1 MSLHLDILGSSV
13 DPTAIGPE
21 LKKLW
26 KLDASRTR
34 ASLVNLVVLCGSPAG
49 MEPVTQQISEI
60 IREHACRAFL
70 VAHAEQPANGN
81 QKPVES
87 WINAHCHLPKAG
99 ARQVCC
105 EQITLVT
112 RGLSLDATT
121 GIVLSHL
128 DYDLPLYLWWH
139 EEFPASAEGQIWPW
153 VDKLIFDSRDWI
165 DPRQQLQRLQRIID
179 RAGTRINVSDL
190 NWVRCLGFRRALAFA
205 FDEPASTPLLWDLEE
220 VTIHHGVEHRSTA
233 LLLAAWLAAQMGW
246 KLRSTGGT
254 TAIFETDN
262 RPVRITFVTKKGLP
276 LSEVILTTFDRK
288 EHRFSARQTHPFID
302 ASWTDLA
309 GRSHRAEYPAIAEN
323 PVRLASEEL
332 AASHRHQVYLK
343 ALDHFR
349 ALL

>member
-1 MSLHLDILGSSV
+1 MSIPHDILGSQV
-13 DPTAIGPE
+13 DPAAIAAE

-34 ASLVNLVVLCGSPAG
+34 ASLVNLVVFCGSPSG

-70 VAHAEQPANGN
+70 VAHSEQPASHGEN
-81 QKPVES
+81 PVET

-112 RGLSLDATT
+112 RGLSLDATSS
-121 GIVLSHL
+121 IVLSHL

-139 EEFPASAEGQIWPW
+139 EDFPTSATAQIWPW
-153 VDKLIFDSRDWI
+153 VDKLIFDSRDWVE
-165 DPRQQLQRLQRIID
+165 PRQQLQRLQRIID

-190 NWVRCLGFRRALAFA
+190 NWVRCLGFRRALAFT
-205 FDEPASTPLLWDLEE
+205 FDDPASAPLLWDLEE
-220 VTIHHGVEHRSTA
+220 VAIHHGNHHRSTA
-233 LLLAAWLAAQMGW
+233 LLLASWIAAQMGW

-254 TAIFETDN
+254 SAIFETDN
-262 RPVRITFVTKKGLP
+262 RPVRVTLAPRQGLP
-276 LSEVILTTFDRK
+276 LSEVVLTTLDRR
-288 EHRFSARQTHPFID
+288 EHRFSSRQNNPFID
-302 ASWTDLA
+302 ANWTDLA
-309 GRSHRAEYPAIAEN
+309 GRPHRAEYPSIPEN

-343 ALDHFR
+343 ALHHFQS
-349 ALL
+349 LL

>member
-1 MSLHLDILGSSV
+1 MSLPLDILGSSV
-13 DPTAIGPE
+13 DPVAIAPE

-34 ASLVNLVVLCGSPAG
+34 ASLVNLVVFCGSPAG
-49 MEPVTQQISEI
+49 MEPVTHQIADI
-60 IREHACRAFL
+60 VREHACRAFL
-70 VAHAEQPANGN
+70 VAHTEQPATGDE
-81 QKPVES
+81 KPVAA

-105 EQITLVT
+105 EQVTLVT
-112 RGLSLDATT
+112 RGLSLDAAA

-139 EEFPASAEGQIWPW
+139 EDFPPTAHAQIWPW

-190 NWVRCLGFRRALAFA
+190 NWVRCLGFRRALAFT

-220 VTIHHGVEHRSTA
+220 VTIHHGPEHRSTA
-233 LLLAAWLAAQMGW
+233 LLLASWLAAQMGW

-262 RPVRITFVTKKGLP
+262 RPVRITFVSGSGLP
-276 LSEVILTTFDRK
+276 LSEVTLTTFNRQ
-288 EHRFSARQTHPFID
+288 EHRFCARQNHPFID

-309 GRSHRAEYPAIAEN
+309 GRAHRAEYPAIPEN

-343 ALDHFR
+343 AIHHFQT
-349 ALL
+349 LL

>member
-1 MSLHLDILGSSV
+1 MSLPLDVLGSSV
-13 DPTAIGPE
+13 DPAAIASE

-34 ASLVNLVVLCGSPAG
+34 ASLVNLVVFCGSPAG
-49 MEPVTQQISEI
+49 METLTRQISEI
-60 IREHACRAFL
+60 VREHACRAFL
-70 VAHAEQPANGN
+70 VAHTEQPAVADE
-81 QKPVES
+81 KPVAS

-105 EQITLVT
+105 EQVTLVT
-112 RGLSLDATT
+112 RGLSLDAAA

-139 EEFPASAEGQIWPW
+139 QDFPSTADAQIWPW

-165 DPRQQLQRLQRIID
+165 DPRQQLQRLHRIID

-190 NWVRCLGFRRALAFA
+190 NWVRCLGFRRALAFT

-220 VTIHHGVEHRSTA
+220 VTIHHDPEHKSTA
-233 LLLAAWLAAQMGW
+233 LLLTSWLVAQMGW

-254 TAIFETDN
+254 SASFETPN
-262 RPVRITFVTKKGLP
+262 RPVHISFIAKKGPP
-276 LSEVILTTFDRK
+276 LSAVILTTFDRN
-288 EHRFSARQTHPFID
+288 EHRFSAKQNHPFID
-302 ASWTDLA
+302 VTWTDLA
-309 GRSHRAEYPAIAEN
+309 GRSHRAEYPAIPEN

-343 ALDHFR
+343 ALQELPS
-349 ALL
+349 LL

>member
-1 MSLHLDILGSSV
+1 MSFHPEILGSPVEPSNLSS
-13 DPTAIGPE
+13 D

-34 ASLVNLVVLCGSPAG
+34 ASLVNLVVFCGSPSD
-49 MEPVTQQISEI
+49 MEPLTNDIAEI

-70 VAHAEQPANGN
+70 VAHGENPPSETE
-81 QKPVES
+81 KPVEC

-112 RGLSLDATT
+112 RALSLDATA
-121 GIVLSHL
+121 GIVLSNL

-139 EEFPASAEGQIWPW
+139 EEFPVDARSQIWPW
-153 VDKLIFDSRDWI
+153 VDKLLFDSRDWL
-165 DPRQQLQRLQRIID
+165 DPRQQLQRLHRIID

-190 NWVRCLGFRRALAFA
+190 NWVRCLGFRRALAFT
-205 FDEPASTPLLWDLEE
+205 FDNPASTPLLWDLED
-220 VTIHHGVEHRSTA
+220 IRIRHSPQHKSTA

-262 RPVRITFVTKKGLP
+262 KPVRFTFTPSEGCP
-276 LSEVILTTFDRK
+276 LSELVLTTFNRT
-288 EHRFSARQTHPFID
+288 ELRFAARQNHPFID

-309 GRSHRAEYPAIAEN
+309 GRCHRAEYPSIPEN
-323 PVRLASEEL
+323 SVRLATEEL

-343 ALDHFR
+343 ALPHFQ

>member
-1 MSLHLDILGSSV
+1 MSLHPDILGSPV
-13 DPTAIGPE
+13 DPASIAPE

-34 ASLVNLVVLCGSPAG
+34 ASLVNLVVFCGPPAG
-49 MEPVTQQISEI
+49 MESVTHQISEI
-60 IREHACRAFL
+60 VREHACRAFL
-70 VAHAEQPANGN
+70 VAHSNQPPQADE
-81 QKPVES
+81 KPVES

-112 RGLSLDATT
+112 RGLSLDATA

-139 EEFPASAEGQIWPW
+139 EDFPTSANAQIWPW

-190 NWVRCLGFRRALAFA
+190 NWVRCLGFRRALAFT

-220 VTIHHGVEHRSTA
+220 VAIHHGIEHKSTA
-233 LLLAAWLAAQMGW
+233 LLLASWLAAQMGW
-246 KLRSTGGT
+246 KLRSTGGA

-262 RPVRITFVTKKGLP
+262 RPVRLTFTPRRGLP
-276 LSEVILTTFDRK
+276 ISEVALTTFDRK
-288 EHRFSARQTHPFID
+288 EHRFSARENHPFID
-302 ASWTDLA
+302 AVWTDLA
-309 GRSHRAEYPAIAEN
+309 DRTHRAEYPAIPEN
-323 PVRLASEEL
+323 AVRLASEEL

-343 ALDHFR
+343 ALDHFQ